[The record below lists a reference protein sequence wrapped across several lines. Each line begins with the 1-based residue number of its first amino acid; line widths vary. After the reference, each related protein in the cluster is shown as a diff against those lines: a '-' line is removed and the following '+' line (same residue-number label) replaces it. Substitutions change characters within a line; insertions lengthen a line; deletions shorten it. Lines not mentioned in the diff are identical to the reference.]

1 MNRER
6 NEPIDENDEHCNASS
21 HASSKASDEKMDDC
35 PVDMVKEN
43 NSLCPNML
51 SGNMEPHPG
60 KLLLINTEVD

>member
-1 MNRER
+1 LNREQ
-6 NEPIDENDEHCNASS
+6 NEPIDENDEQGNASS
-21 HASSKASDEKMDDC
+21 HASKASDEKMDDC